1 MLPKK
6 LSYGSKVESAYAR
19 SYRTNIAPQNGTQ
32 YGLGENIILNIPTRN
47 NLVLVPT
54 DSYLKFNL
62 TVTNTVAAAN
72 NYRLDSV
79 GAHALIQRIRIF
91 HGSNLL
97 QDIDNYGLLAK
108 MLFDVQ
114 LPTDCVYGKQNILA
128 GTRSDLNVTFPTAAA
143 AAAAGN
149 TSAQIDTAIATAL
162 APLTAARVS
171 ANHINSGIVLGT
183 GTAAAASTTVK
194 SFALN
199 LISLV
204 GSLNSQNYLP
214 LFACTSAPLRVEIQ
228 LVDAVN
234 KFCACTSNTSTI
246 RLTETE
252 YVANFIELGDQA
264 MSMIYDSLGGSPLQ
278 FVVPDYRNYQG
289 THFLPQNVSTQVNFS
304 IPAKFSSLKSIFV
317 ITRENTGA
325 DTFFPLS
332 CITKGLQNYYF
343 RVGSTIMPS
352 KAVDDYVSCFAEL
365 VKAIGSIGDYD
376 HQPSIDFTTYTQTNG
391 VAGGQTDQSINSG
404 SFYIGLD
411 LENYAASD
419 RSKIF
424 AGYNSN
430 TDDIYAVLQF
440 LNAANAATVRFDAF
454 ALFDEV
460 VIFENNTCYVKF

>member
-1 MLPKK
+1 
-6 LSYGSKVESAYAR
+6 
-19 SYRTNIAPQNGTQ
+19 
-32 YGLGENIILNIPTRN
+32 
-47 NLVLVPT
+47 
-54 DSYLKFNL
+54 
-62 TVTNTVAAAN
+62 
-72 NYRLDSV
+72 
-79 GAHALIQRIRIF
+79 
-91 HGSNLL
+91 
-97 QDIDNYGLLAK
+97 

-143 AAAAGN
+143 AAAAGS
-149 TSAQIDTAIATAL
+149 TAAQIDTAIATAL
-162 APLTAARVS
+162 APLTSAKVS
-171 ANHINSGIVLGT
+171 ANHINSGILLGSGIAQN
-183 GTAAAASTTVK
+183 GTTTVR

-278 FVVPDYRNYQG
+278 FVVPDYRNYQ
-289 THFLPQNVSTQVNFS
+289 TTFALTQNVSTQVNFS
-304 IPAKFSSLKSIFV
+304 IPAKFSSLKSLFV
-317 ITRENTGA
+317 TTRESTGT

-332 CITKGLQNYYF
+332 CVTKGLQNYYF

-376 HQPSIDFTTYTQTNG
+376 HQPSIDFTSYVQPNG
-391 VAGGQTDQSINSG
+391 LANGHTDQSINSG

-430 TDDIYAVLQF
+430 TDDIYAVLTF
-440 LNAANAATVRFDAF
+440 LNTAATSTVRFDAF